1 MTGRAPRAGL
11 VLLAALS
18 LFAGCSRTLPQVQ
31 VENGTDIPLA
41 VHVNGEWLGTYPAG
55 AVADVAIGAAGPPWS
70 IDVRSASGAIL
81 ATLGITAEDMQPA
94 DSGPGG
100 LQATADT
107 PCGTIRLTF
116 GIAAIG
122 PLPVSTSPRGPCS

>member
-1 MTGRAPRAGL
+1 MTVRASRAGL
-11 VLLAALS
+11 ALLAALS
-18 LFAGCSRTLPQVQ
+18 LLAGCSRTLPQVQ

-55 AVADVAIGAAGPPWS
+55 AVADVAIRAAGPPWS
-70 IDVRSASGAIL
+70 IDVRSGSGATLTSL
-81 ATLGITAEDMQPA
+81 AISA
-94 DSGPGG
+94 DDLQRVDAGTRS

-116 GIAAIG
+116 GDAAIE
-122 PLPVSTSPRGPCS
+122 PLPFSTSPPGPCP